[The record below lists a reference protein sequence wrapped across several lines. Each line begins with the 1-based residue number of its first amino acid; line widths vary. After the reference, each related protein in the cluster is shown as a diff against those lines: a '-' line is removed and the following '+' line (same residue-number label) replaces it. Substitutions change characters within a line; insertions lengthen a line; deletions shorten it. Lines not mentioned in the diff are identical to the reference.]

1 MNPVSTRRRN
11 VIIAL
16 GVCLLLLLL
25 VLVPLNAFNLNFLN
39 PASPLQTMVF
49 LTLSVL
55 AFLLFVVVLVLLVR
69 NVLKLYADQRSRVL
83 GTRLRTRMLWGAVLV
98 SIVPLVFMSAFSY
111 LLMNRSVER
120 WFSQPGTQMRDD
132 SNKLVAGVTSYVDS
146 NAHAEADSI
155 ALGIATAAPVAGKRQ
170 QLVDEYSNELHRH
183 NVTLQG
189 GFAIIYRG
197 AQPIA
202 ALNVPN
208 GNGAPAQLKAVQ
220 PAETANDESPEF
232 TPGNPAMDTVPLRG
246 PATTAILTAAQRRDG
261 SLYSLGGVDYLL
273 AATALKDGGIVVVGL
288 PIPAAISTTAA
299 HLRSAADAY
308 WALSSERRQIRSLY
322 MFLLLLITSLALF
335 ACCWLALH
343 LSKQVTR
350 PVESLADAMEAI
362 AAGDYAHRVPE
373 SATEELGELTASF
386 NAMASD
392 LETARATAERSTA
405 QLSQLNATLQ
415 QRRTELETI
424 IETIPNGV
432 ITLSPERRIVLANR
446 AFSEMLDPGGEKHFV
461 GLALAQVLPTE
472 IVETLDALFR
482 RAHRM
487 GSASTDMEMHTTA
500 GILHLS
506 ATVALLEGAA
516 SGTADRE
523 HLGYVL
529 VLEDATELLRAQK
542 QSAWK
547 EVARRVAH
555 EIKNPLT
562 PISLNAELIGRHIAR
577 LTSLLSE
584 HGIESSSPAVIQRS
598 SEVISSSVET
608 MRALVDQFASL
619 AEFPAARPRPA
630 DLNAIVESALALFAG
645 RLGSIRVVRN
655 LAPNLPLVMADP
667 ETLKRALTNLIDNAA
682 EAMQQSLLREL
693 HISSR
698 LLASGP
704 RSMEMVE
711 LVIAD
716 TGPGLTDD
724 MRERL
729 FLPYFSTKQRG
740 TGLGLSIASKILQE
754 HQGSIRAEKNSPVGS
769 RFILELRPDSNP
781 DGDPE
786 LRAAT
791 MPQPTEEVV

>member
-1 MNPVSTRRRN
+1 MV
-11 VIIAL
+11 
-16 GVCLLLLLL
+16 LLLL
-25 VLVPLNAFNLNFLN
+25 
-39 PASPLQTMVF
+39 T
-49 LTLSVL
+49 
-55 AFLLFVVVLVLLVR
+55 
-69 NVLKLYADQRSRVL
+69 
-83 GTRLRTRMLWGAVLV
+83 
-98 SIVPLVFMSAFSY
+98 
-111 LLMNRSVER
+111 
-120 WFSQPGTQMRDD
+120 
-132 SNKLVAGVTSYVDS
+132 
-146 NAHAEADSI
+146 
-155 ALGIATAAPVAGKRQ
+155 
-170 QLVDEYSNELHRH
+170 
-183 NVTLQG
+183 
-189 GFAIIYRG
+189 
-197 AQPIA
+197 
-202 ALNVPN
+202 
-208 GNGAPAQLKAVQ
+208 
-220 PAETANDESPEF
+220 
-232 TPGNPAMDTVPLRG
+232 
-246 PATTAILTAAQRRDG
+246 
-261 SLYSLGGVDYLL
+261 
-273 AATALKDGGIVVVGL
+273 
-288 PIPAAISTTAA
+288 
-299 HLRSAADAY
+299 
-308 WALSSERRQIRSLY
+308 
-322 MFLLLLITSLALF
+322 TSLALF

-343 LSKQVTR
+343 LSKQVTK

-362 AAGDYAHRVPE
+362 ADGDYARRVPE

-386 NAMASD
+386 NAMAHD
-392 LETARATAERSTA
+392 LETARVTAERSTA

-461 GLALAQVLPTE
+461 GLALADVLPAD
-472 IVETLDALFR
+472 IMETLDGLLR

-487 GSASTDMEMHTTA
+487 GSASADMEMPTTA

-506 ATVALLEGAA
+506 ATVALLEVGGTSGSAA
-516 SGTADRE
+516 RE

-577 LTSLLSE
+577 LSTLLAE
-584 HGIESSSPAVIQRS
+584 HHIESPSPAVIQRS

-608 MRALVDQFASL
+608 MRTLVDQFASL
-619 AEFPAARPRPA
+619 AEFPSARPRPA
-630 DLNAIVESALALFAG
+630 QLNAIVEAALALFAG
-645 RLGSIRVVRN
+645 RLGAIRVVRS

-667 ETLKRALTNLIDNAA
+667 EALKRALTNLIDNAA

-693 HISSR
+693 HVSSR
-698 LLASGP
+698 LLSSG
-704 RSMEMVE
+704 MIE

-754 HQGSIRAEKNSPVGS
+754 HLGSIRAEKNTPAGA
-769 RFILELRPDSNP
+769 RFIIELRPASNP
-781 DGDPE
+781 DSEPE
-786 LRAAT
+786 LKAAT
-791 MPQPTEEVV
+791 PQPTEEVV

>member
-1 MNPVSTRRRN
+1 MGTTSSRRRTL
-11 VIIAL
+11 VIAL
-16 GVCLLLLLL
+16 GVCLLVLLIAL
-25 VLVPLNAFNLNFLN
+25 VILNAFNLNFLN

-98 SIVPLVFMSAFSY
+98 SIVPLVFMYAFSY
-111 LLMNRSVER
+111 LLMNRAVER

-132 SNKLVAGVTSYVDS
+132 SNRLVLDLTRYIDS
-146 NAHAEADSI
+146 NARAEADSI
-155 ALGIATAAPVAGKRQ
+155 ALGIATTAPPTRKHPA
-170 QLVDEYSNELHRH
+170 DIYSAELHRH
-183 NVTLQG
+183 DVTLQG
-189 GFAIIYRG
+189 GFAIIYREG
-197 AQPIA
+197 QPVA

-208 GNGAPAQLKAVQ
+208 GNGAPAQLKALQ
-220 PAETANDESPEF
+220 PAETSTDESPEF
-232 TPGNPAMDTVPLRG
+232 TPGNPAVDTVPLPG
-246 PATTAILTAAQRRDG
+246 PATAAILATAQRRDG

-273 AATALKDGGIVVVGL
+273 ATTTLKDGGIVVVGL
-288 PIPAAISTTAA
+288 PIPAGISATAA
-299 HLRSAADAY
+299 HIRSAADAY
-308 WALSSERRQIRSLY
+308 WALSRERRQIRNLY
-322 MFLLLLITSLALF
+322 MVLLLLTTGLALF
-335 ACCWLALH
+335 ACCWLALN

-392 LETARATAERSTA
+392 LETARVTAERSTA

-461 GLALAQVLPTE
+461 GLALGDVLPAE
-472 IVETLDALFR
+472 IMETLDGLFR

-487 GSASTDMEMHTTA
+487 GSATTDMEMHATA

-506 ATVALLEGAA
+506 ATVALLEISPATGID
-516 SGTADRE
+516 DRE

-562 PISLNAELIGRHIAR
+562 PISLNAELIGRHVAR
-577 LTSLLSE
+577 LSSVLAE
-584 HGIESSSPAVIQRS
+584 HSIESPSPNVIQRS
-598 SEVISSSVET
+598 SEVISSSVMT
-608 MRALVDQFASL
+608 MRSLVDQFATL

-630 DLNAIVESALALFAG
+630 DLNVIVEAALALFAG

-655 LAPNLPLVMADP
+655 LASNLPLVMADP
-667 ETLKRALTNLIDNAA
+667 EALKRALSNLIDNAA

-698 LLASGP
+698 LLSSG
-704 RSMEMVE
+704 MVE

-754 HQGSIRAEKNSPVGS
+754 HLGSIRAEKNAPAGA
-769 RFILELRPDSNP
+769 RFIVELRPAS
-781 DGDPE
+781 DPE
-786 LRAAT
+786 LKPAIT
-791 MPQPTEEVV
+791 PQPTEEVV

>member
-1 MNPVSTRRRN
+1 MSPISSRRRN
-11 VIIAL
+11 LVIAL
-16 GVCLLLLLL
+16 GVCLLLLFLAL
-25 VLVPLNAFNLNFLN
+25 VVLNAFNLNFLN
-39 PASPLQTMVF
+39 PASPEQTLVF

-132 SNKLVAGVTSYVDS
+132 SNRLVLDITRYIDS
-146 NAHAEADSI
+146 NARAEADSI
-155 ALGIATAAPVAGKRQ
+155 ALGIATAAPHARGKPQ
-170 QLVDEYSNELHRH
+170 SADLFSSELHRH
-183 NVTLQG
+183 DITLQG
-189 GFAIIYRG
+189 GFAIIYRD
-197 AQPIA
+197 AQPVA
-202 ALNVPN
+202 ALNVPD
-208 GNGAPAQLKAVQ
+208 GNGAQAQLKAVQ
-220 PAETANDESPEF
+220 PAETATDESPDDK
-232 TPGNPAMDTVPLRG
+232 PPVDSIPLPG
-246 PATTAILTAAQRRDG
+246 PATTAILTTAQRNDG

-273 AATALKDGGIVVVGL
+273 ATAALKGGGIVVVGL
-288 PIPAAISTTAA
+288 PIPADISTTAA

-308 WALSSERRQIRSLY
+308 WTLSRERRQIRSLY

-350 PVESLADAMEAI
+350 PVETLADAMEAI
-362 AAGDYAHRVPE
+362 AAGDYALRVPE
-373 SATEELGELTASF
+373 SATEELGELAASF
-386 NAMASD
+386 NAMAHD
-392 LETARATAERSTA
+392 LETARVTAERSTA
-405 QLSQLNATLQ
+405 QLSQVNTTLQ

-432 ITLSPERRIVLANR
+432 ITLSPERHIVLANR
-446 AFSEMLDPGGEKHFV
+446 GFSEMLDPGGEKHFV
-461 GLALAQVLPTE
+461 GLALAQVLPAE
-472 IVETLDALFR
+472 VMETLDSLFR

-487 GSASTDMEMHTTA
+487 GSASADMEMRTST
-500 GILHLS
+500 GNVHLS
-506 ATVALLEGAA
+506 ATVALLEVGAA
-516 SGTADRE
+516 TGDAARE

-562 PISLNAELIGRHIAR
+562 PISLNAELISRHIAR
-577 LTSLLSE
+577 LSALLTE
-584 HGIESSSPAVIQRS
+584 HGIESGSPAVIQRS

-608 MRALVDQFASL
+608 MRTLVDQFASL
-619 AEFPAARPRPA
+619 AEFPSARPRPA
-630 DLNAIVESALALFAG
+630 QLSAIVEAALAQFAG
-645 RLGSIRVVRN
+645 RLGSIRLVRD

-667 ETLKRALTNLIDNAA
+667 EALKRALTNLIDNAA
-682 EAMQQSLLREL
+682 EAMQQSLMREL
-693 HISSR
+693 HISTR
-698 LLASGP
+698 LLGSG
-704 RSMEMVE
+704 MVE
-711 LVIAD
+711 LAIAD
-716 TGPGLTDD
+716 TGTGLTDD

-754 HQGSIRAEKNSPVGS
+754 HQGSIRAERNTPAGA
-769 RFILELRPDSNP
+769 RFIIELRPASNP
-781 DGDPE
+781 DSDPD
-786 LRAAT
+786 LKATTTHQAA
-791 MPQPTEEVV
+791 EEVV

>member
-1 MNPVSTRRRN
+1 MSPVSNRRRN
-11 VIIAL
+11 LVIAL
-16 GVCLLLLLL
+16 GVCLLVLLL
-25 VLVPLNAFNLNFLN
+25 VLVILNAFNLNFLN
-39 PASPLQTMVF
+39 PASPQQTLVF
-49 LTLSVL
+49 LTLSIL

-132 SNKLVAGVTSYVDS
+132 SNRLVLDVTRYIDS
-146 NAHAEADSI
+146 NARAEADSI
-155 ALGIATAAPVAGKRQ
+155 ALGIATAAPTAGTQ
-170 QLVDEYSNELHRH
+170 PQIADVYSNELHRH
-183 NVTLQG
+183 NITLQG
-189 GFAIIYRG
+189 GFAIIYREG
-197 AQPIA
+197 RPVA
-202 ALNVPN
+202 AINVPD
-208 GNGAPAQLKAVQ
+208 GHGAPAQLKAVQ
-220 PAETANDESPEF
+220 PAETATDESPEF
-232 TPGNPAMDTVPLRG
+232 TPGNPAVDTLPLPG
-246 PATTAILTAAQRRDG
+246 PATTAILSAAQRNDG
-261 SLYSLGGVDYLL
+261 SFYSLGGVDYLL
-273 AATALKDGGIVVVGL
+273 TTTALKDGGIVVVGL
-288 PIPAAISTTAA
+288 PIPANISATATHIRA
-299 HLRSAADAY
+299 AADAY
-308 WALSSERRQIRSLY
+308 WALSRERRQIRSLY
-322 MFLLLLITSLALF
+322 MVLLLLTTGLALF

-362 AAGDYAHRVPE
+362 ADGDYARRVPE
-373 SATEELGELTASF
+373 SATEELGELAASF

-392 LETARATAERSTA
+392 LETARVTAERSTA
-405 QLSQLNATLQ
+405 QLSEVNATLQ

-432 ITLSPERRIVLANR
+432 ITLSPERHIVLANR

-461 GLALAQVLPTE
+461 GLALADVLPAE
-472 IVETLDALFR
+472 IMETLDGLFR

-487 GSASTDMEMHTTA
+487 GSATADMEMHTTA

-506 ATVALLEGAA
+506 ATVALLEILSA
-516 SGTADRE
+516 RE

-562 PISLNAELIGRHIAR
+562 PISLNAELIGRHVAR
-577 LTSLLSE
+577 LNSLLTE
-584 HGIESSSPAVIQRS
+584 HSIESSSPAVIQRS
-598 SEVISSSVET
+598 SEVITSSVET
-608 MRALVDQFASL
+608 MRSLVDQFASL

-630 DLNAIVESALALFAG
+630 DLNVIAEAALALFAG
-645 RLGSIRVVRN
+645 RLGNIRVVRN

-667 ETLKRALTNLIDNAA
+667 EALKRALTNLIDNAA

-698 LLASGP
+698 LLPSG
-704 RSMEMVE
+704 MVE
-711 LVIAD
+711 LAVAD
-716 TGPGLTDD
+716 TGSGLTDD

-754 HQGSIRAEKNSPVGS
+754 HQGSIRAEKNSPAGA
-769 RFILELRPDSNP
+769 RFIIELRPASNP
-781 DGDPE
+781 DSGTDIKT
-786 LRAAT
+786 AT
-791 MPQPTEEVV
+791 MPRSTEEVV

>member
-1 MNPVSTRRRN
+1 MPKVSSRRRN
-11 VIIAL
+11 VVIAL
-16 GVCLLLLLL
+16 GVCLLLLFLAL
-25 VLVPLNAFNLNFLN
+25 ATLNAFNLNFLN
-39 PASPLQTMVF
+39 PASAPQAMVF

-98 SIVPLVFMSAFSY
+98 SIVPLVFMFAFSY

-132 SNKLVAGVTSYVDS
+132 SNRLVVDITRYIDS
-146 NAHAEADSI
+146 NARAEADSI
-155 ALGIATAAPVAGKRQ
+155 TLGIATAVPAAGSRP
-170 QLVDEYSNELHRH
+170 QLVDVYSTELRRH

-189 GFAIIYRG
+189 GFAIIYG
-197 AQPIA
+197 HGQPVA
-202 ALNVPN
+202 AINVPQSN
-208 GNGAPAQLKAVQ
+208 GVPAQLKAVQ
-220 PAETANDESPEF
+220 PAETAIDESPEF
-232 TPGNPAMDTVPLRG
+232 TPGNSAVNMLPLPG
-246 PATTAILTAAQRRDG
+246 PATSAILTAAQRNDG

-273 AATALKDGGIVVVGL
+273 ATARLKDGGIVVVGQ
-288 PIPAAISTTAA
+288 PIPAAISATSTHIRA
-299 HLRSAADAY
+299 AADAY
-308 WALSSERRQIRSLY
+308 WTLSRERRQIRNLY
-322 MFLLLLITSLALF
+322 MVLLLLTTGLALF

-350 PVESLADAMEAI
+350 PVETLADAMEAI
-362 AAGDYAHRVPE
+362 AGGDYALRVPE
-373 SATEELGELTASF
+373 SATEELGELAASF
-386 NAMASD
+386 NAMAHD
-392 LETARATAERSTA
+392 LETARVTAERSTA
-405 QLSQLNATLQ
+405 QLSELNATLQ

-432 ITLSPERRIVLANR
+432 ITLSAERRIVLANR

-461 GLALAQVLPTE
+461 GLALTGVLPAE
-472 IVETLDALFR
+472 IMETLDGLFR

-487 GSASTDMEMHTTA
+487 GSASSDMEMHTTA

-506 ATVALLEGAA
+506 ATVALLEVGSA
-516 SGTADRE
+516 SGAVTRE

-577 LTSLLSE
+577 LAALLAE
-584 HGIESSSPAVIQRS
+584 HGIETASPAVIQRS
-598 SEVISSSVET
+598 TEVITSSVMT
-608 MRALVDQFASL
+608 MRSLVDQFASL
-619 AEFPAARPRPA
+619 AEFPAARPHPA
-630 DLNAIVESALALFAG
+630 DLNVIVEVALALFAG

-655 LAPNLPLVMADP
+655 LAPSLPLIMADP
-667 ETLKRALTNLIDNAA
+667 EGLKRALTNLIDNAA

-698 LLASGP
+698 LLSSG
-704 RSMEMVE
+704 MIE
-711 LVIAD
+711 LAIAD

-754 HQGSIRAEKNSPVGS
+754 HQGSIRAEKNTPAGA
-769 RFILELRPDSNP
+769 RFIIELRPASNP
-781 DGDPE
+781 DSDPE
-786 LRAAT
+786 IKASS
-791 MPQPTEEVV
+791 PQPTEEVV